1 MVPHDQQ
8 IEVASPGTITD
19 DLDSELAIQ
28 NFGVGEVLDPSPHGS
43 KTRAN
48 NS

>member
-1 MVPHDQQ
+1 MSPQNQQ
-8 IEVASPGTITD
+8 FEVSSPVSND